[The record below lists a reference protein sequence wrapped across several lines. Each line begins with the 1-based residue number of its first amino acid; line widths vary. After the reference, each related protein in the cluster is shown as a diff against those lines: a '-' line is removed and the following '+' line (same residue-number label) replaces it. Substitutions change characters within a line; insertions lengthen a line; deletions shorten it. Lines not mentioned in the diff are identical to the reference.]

1 MANGGKNNN
10 NKNSRSNSNPNQ
22 SPEAKRSRASKTFY
36 RFDPRVIAIILLIIA
51 AFAAALYLNEQKQSE
66 SVSSLINGLDIDNG
80 DLRINWSRYKTTDIK
95 LSEPLTI
102 TQSGTYH
109 ITGYLYSGGITIDA
123 GIGEV
128 KLILDNTII
137 NNPTGPAIYCKN
149 AEDLVI
155 ELIGNNNL
163 SDGETFDGDYDED
176 VTGTIYSKGDLVF
189 QGDGTLTINANYQDA
204 IIGKDDLKFSSG
216 TYTISAN
223 DDAIRGKDSVY
234 ILGGSFVLNAMSDAI
249 KTTNEMDRG
258 KGFILIEDGEI
269 SISSTEGEGLEATKD
284 IIINGGTLTINSLAD
299 AIHSNNYVG
308 ITGGATT
315 ITSEDDGIHADN
327 KVSIDGGD
335 IDIIKSYEGIEARV
349 ITINGGDI
357 NIVSKDDGINAG
369 GGVDGSSN
377 STTMRELSKTDANC
391 IITIN
396 GGNIN
401 VNSIGDGIDSNGS
414 ISFNG
419 GTTIVD
425 GPSDNGNG
433 ALDSGTDIT
442 MSGGT
447 VIAIG
452 ASGMANSL
460 GSHSSV
466 YNISVYLESIKPA
479 GTKIAIQNSNGD
491 SIITYTSKKQFS
503 HIAFGTEELKLGDT
517 YSIYIDDELYQS
529 FTISDTTTN
538 IGRRNN
544 YISVP
549 RADGQPINQAA
560 PAQPEKSPTNYPIN
574 QRIEQSDEQ

>member
-22 SPEAKRSRASKTFY
+22 SPEVKRNRASKTFH

-269 SISSTEGEGLEATKD
+269 SISSTEGEGLEATKE

-299 AIHSNNYVG
+299 AIHSDNYVG

-349 ITINGGDI
+349 ITINGGNT

-377 STTMRELSKTDANC
+377 SITMRELSKTDANC

-401 VNSIGDGIDSNGS
+401 INSIGDGIDSNGS

-419 GTTIVD
+419 GMTIVD

-479 GTKIAIQNSNGD
+479 GTKIAIQNSNGNN
-491 SIITYTSKKQFS
+491 IITYTSKKQFS

-560 PAQPEKSPTNYPIN
+560 PAQPEKSPTNHPIN
-574 QRIEQSDEQ
+574 QQIEQSDEQ